1 MNKQSIKQ
9 NERRAQ
15 NFLEGCVAVND
26 GFSLETVSGT
36 QMLLHHSFTFFI
48 YSDKKSNSE
57 RERERHTER
66 EAGDVR
72 WRKGCRRGYFY
83 RHGNPN

>member
-36 QMLLHHSFTFFI
+36 QMLLHHSVTFFI
-48 YSDKKSNSE
+48 HSDKKSNSE
-57 RERERHTER
+57 RERERER
-66 EAGDVR
+66 YRE
-72 WRKGCRRGYFY
+72 RG
-83 RHGNPN
+83 